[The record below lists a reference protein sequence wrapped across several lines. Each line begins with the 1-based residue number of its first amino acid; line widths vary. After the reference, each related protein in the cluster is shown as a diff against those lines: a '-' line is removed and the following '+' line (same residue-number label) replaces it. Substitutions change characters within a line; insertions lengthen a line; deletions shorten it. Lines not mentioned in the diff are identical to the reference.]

1 MSAVGFGKSPQAL
14 RRKGKHKKA
23 KSKVETYAMAHLGS
37 DNCVHIVE
45 IEAKSLQEAS
55 RKFDIF
61 ISVLDLCERNAPD
74 EEILK
79 FIQENPIDKGG
90 EA

>member
-1 MSAVGFGKSPQAL
+1 MVKGFGESGVTLPPK
-14 RRKGKHKKA
+14 RKPKKA
-23 KSKVETYAMAHLGS
+23 KGKLETYAMAHFGS

-45 IEAKSLQEAS
+45 IQAKSLQEAC

-61 ISVLDLCERNAPD
+61 ITVLDLCERNAPD

-79 FIQENPIDKGG
+79 FIQENPIDKRG